1 MCACNGK
8 GVIYTEPFKGAVKI
22 ESCTCDLAQLQEETY
37 KDRWEAWLQYSEIK
51 MQEVEA
57 KNQQQAS

>member
-22 ESCTCDLAQLQEETY
+22 ESCSCEIAQLQEATY
-37 KDRWEAWLQYSEIK
+37 PDRWESWLQYSEMEMRK
-51 MQEVEA
+51 VEA
-57 KNQQQAS
+57 KAQQQAS

>member
-22 ESCTCDLAQLQEETY
+22 ESCTCEIAQLQEATY
-37 KDRWEAWLQYSEIK
+37 QDRWKAWLQYSKAK

-57 KNQQQAS
+57 KIHQQAS